1 MTDQSQDTSSSSN
14 SNSNDTDNSSDL
26 NLESKNDVRVEESEA
41 EAINQNKGF
50 KDFSDLAKNFKDFH
64 EKNKEK
70 PKDEFEKTING
81 RFGETDV
88 DDEVDFIEPD
98 SAISEIQVTP
108 IENTM
113 TARAAEALRER
124 VEKTKTFIKD
134 KKQKTTE
141 VFNQKFDEETK
152 EELKTLIEE
161 SKQIGK
167 GFIGLIKKV
176 IKK

>member
-1 MTDQSQDTSSSSN
+1 MTDQSQDTSTS
-14 SNSNDTDNSSDL
+14 SNDTDNSSDL
-26 NLESKNDVRVEESEA
+26 NIESQNEVRVEEGEA
-41 EAINQNKGF
+41 LNENKGF
-50 KDFSDLAKNFKDFH
+50 KDFSNLAKNFKDFH

-81 RFGETDV
+81 KFGETEV
-88 DDEVDFIEPD
+88 EEVDFIEPD
-98 SAISEIQVTP
+98 SAVSEIQVTP

>member
-1 MTDQSQDTSSSSN
+1 MTDQSQDTS

-26 NLESKNDVRVEESEA
+26 NIESQNGVRVEEGEA
-41 EAINQNKGF
+41 LNENKGF
-50 KDFSDLAKNFKDFH
+50 KDFSNLAKNFKDFH

-88 DDEVDFIEPD
+88 EEADFIEQD
-98 SAISEIQVTP
+98 SAISEMHVTST
-108 IENTM
+108 EHTR
-113 TARAAEALRER
+113 ASRAAEVLRER

>member
-1 MTDQSQDTSSSSN
+1 MTDQSQDTS

-26 NLESKNDVRVEESEA
+26 NLENQNDVRVEEGKVLNE
-41 EAINQNKGF
+41 N

-70 PKDEFEKTING
+70 PKNEFEKTING

-88 DDEVDFIEPD
+88 DDEVNFIEPD
-98 SAISEIQVTP
+98 SAISEMHVTSA
-108 IENTM
+108 EHTR
-113 TARAAEALRER
+113 ASRAAEILRER

>member
-1 MTDQSQDTSSSSN
+1 MTDQSQDTS

-26 NLESKNDVRVEESEA
+26 NLENRNDVRVEEGETLN
-41 EAINQNKGF
+41 ENK
-50 KDFSDLAKNFKDFH
+50 DYSNLAKNFKDFH

-70 PKDEFEKTING
+70 PKNEFEKTIDS
-81 RFGETDV
+81 RFGETEV
-88 DDEVDFIEPD
+88 EEVDFIEPD
-98 SAISEIQVTP
+98 SAVSEIQATP

>member
-1 MTDQSQDTSSSSN
+1 MTDQSQDTSTS
-14 SNSNDTDNSSDL
+14 SNDTDNSSDL
-26 NLESKNDVRVEESEA
+26 NIESQNEVRVEEGEA
-41 EAINQNKGF
+41 LNENKGF

-88 DDEVDFIEPD
+88 EEADFIEPD
-98 SAISEIQVTP
+98 SAVSEMHVTSA
-108 IENTM
+108 EHTR
-113 TARAAEALRER
+113 ASRAAEVLRER

>member
-1 MTDQSQDTSSSSN
+1 MTDQSQDTS

-26 NLESKNDVRVEESEA
+26 NIESQNGVRVEEGEA
-41 EAINQNKGF
+41 LNENKGF
-50 KDFSDLAKNFKDFH
+50 KDFSNLAKNFKDFH

-81 RFGETDV
+81 RFGETDI
-88 DDEVDFIEPD
+88 EEADFIEPD
-98 SAISEIQVTP
+98 SAISEMHVTSA
-108 IENTM
+108 EHTR
-113 TARAAEALRER
+113 ASRAAEVLRER

>member
-1 MTDQSQDTSSSSN
+1 MTDQSQDTS

-26 NLESKNDVRVEESEA
+26 NLESQNEVRVEESET
-41 EAINQNKGF
+41 EAINENKGF
-50 KDFSDLAKNFKDFH
+50 KDFSDLTKNFKDFQ

-88 DDEVDFIEPD
+88 DEVDFIEPD
-98 SAISEIQVTP
+98 SAISEMHVTSA
-108 IENTM
+108 EHTR
-113 TARAAEALRER
+113 ASRAAEILRER

>member
-1 MTDQSQDTSSSSN
+1 MTDQSQDTS

-26 NLESKNDVRVEESEA
+26 NIENQNGVRVEEGEA
-41 EAINQNKGF
+41 LNENKGF
-50 KDFSDLAKNFKDFH
+50 KDFSNLAKNFKDFH

-88 DDEVDFIEPD
+88 DEVDFIEPD
-98 SAISEIQVTP
+98 SAISEMHVTSA
-108 IENTM
+108 EHTR
-113 TARAAEALRER
+113 ASRAAEVLRER

>member
-1 MTDQSQDTSSSSN
+1 MTDQSQDTS

-26 NLESKNDVRVEESEA
+26 NIENQNGVRVEEGEA
-41 EAINQNKGF
+41 LNENKGF
-50 KDFSDLAKNFKDFH
+50 KDFSNLAKNFKDFH

-88 DDEVDFIEPD
+88 EEEVDFIEPD
-98 SAISEIQVTP
+98 SAISEMHVTSA
-108 IENTM
+108 EHTR
-113 TARAAEALRER
+113 ASRAAEVLRER

>member
-1 MTDQSQDTSSSSN
+1 MTDQSQDTS
-14 SNSNDTDNSSDL
+14 SNDTDNSSDL
-26 NLESKNDVRVEESEA
+26 NVESQNGVRVEEGEA
-41 EAINQNKGF
+41 LNENKGF
-50 KDFSDLAKNFKDFH
+50 KDLSDLAKNFKDFH

-88 DDEVDFIEPD
+88 EEADFIEPD
-98 SAISEIQVTP
+98 SAVSEMHVTP
-108 IENTM
+108 TEHTR
-113 TARAAEALRER
+113 ASRAAEVLRER

-161 SKQIGK
+161 TKQVGK
-167 GFIGLIKKV
+167 GLIGLIKKV

>member
-1 MTDQSQDTSSSSN
+1 MTEQSQDTS

-26 NLESKNDVRVEESEA
+26 NIENQNGVRVEEGEA
-41 EAINQNKGF
+41 LNENKGF
-50 KDFSDLAKNFKDFH
+50 KDFSNLAKNFKDFH

-81 RFGETDV
+81 RFGETDI
-88 DDEVDFIEPD
+88 EEADFIEPD
-98 SAISEIQVTP
+98 SAISEMHVTSA
-108 IENTM
+108 EHTR
-113 TARAAEALRER
+113 ASRAAEVLRER

>member
-14 SNSNDTDNSSDL
+14 DTDNSSDL
-26 NLESKNDVRVEESEA
+26 NIESQNGVRIEEGEA
-41 EAINQNKGF
+41 LNENKGF
-50 KDFSDLAKNFKDFH
+50 KDFSNLAKNFKDFH

-88 DDEVDFIEPD
+88 DEVDFIEPD
-98 SAISEIQVTP
+98 SAISEMHVTSA
-108 IENTM
+108 EHTR
-113 TARAAEALRER
+113 ALRAAEVLRER

>member
-1 MTDQSQDTSSSSN
+1 MTDQSQDTSS
-14 SNSNDTDNSSDL
+14 NSNDTDNSSAL
-26 NLESKNDVRVEESEA
+26 NLENQNDVRVEEGKVLNE
-41 EAINQNKGF
+41 N

-98 SAISEIQVTP
+98 SAISEMHVTSA
-108 IENTM
+108 EHTR
-113 TARAAEALRER
+113 ASRAAEVLRER

>member
-1 MTDQSQDTSSSSN
+1 MTDQSQDTSSNSS
-14 SNSNDTDNSSDL
+14 SNDTDNSSEL
-26 NLESKNDVRVEESEA
+26 NLESQNEVRVEESEA
-41 EAINQNKGF
+41 EAINENKGF

-64 EKNKEK
+64 DKNKEK

-81 RFGETDV
+81 RFGETEV
-88 DDEVDFIEPD
+88 EGVDFIEPD
-98 SAISEIQVTP
+98 SAVSEIQVTP

>member
-1 MTDQSQDTSSSSN
+1 MTDQSQDTS

-26 NLESKNDVRVEESEA
+26 NIESQNGVRVEEGEA
-41 EAINQNKGF
+41 LNENKGF
-50 KDFSDLAKNFKDFH
+50 KDFSNLAKNFKDFH

-81 RFGETDV
+81 KFGETEV
-88 DDEVDFIEPD
+88 EEVDFIEPD
-98 SAISEIQVTP
+98 SAVSEIQVTP
-108 IENTM
+108 IANTM

>member
-1 MTDQSQDTSSSSN
+1 MTDQSQDTSL
-14 SNSNDTDNSSDL
+14 NSNDTDNSSDL
-26 NLESKNDVRVEESEA
+26 NLESQDKVRVEESEA
-41 EAINQNKGF
+41 EAINENKGF
-50 KDFSDLAKNFKDFH
+50 KDFSNLAKNFKDFH

-81 RFGETDV
+81 RFGETDI
-88 DDEVDFIEPD
+88 EEADFIEPD

>member
-1 MTDQSQDTSSSSN
+1 MTDQSQDTS

-26 NLESKNDVRVEESEA
+26 NLENQNDVRVEEGEVLN
-41 EAINQNKGF
+41 EN

-70 PKDEFEKTING
+70 PKNEFEKTING
-81 RFGETDV
+81 RFGETEV
-88 DDEVDFIEPD
+88 EEVDFIEPD
-98 SAISEIQVTP
+98 SAISEMHVTSA
-108 IENTM
+108 EHTR
-113 TARAAEALRER
+113 ASRAAEVLRER

>member
-1 MTDQSQDTSSSSN
+1 MTDQSQDTSSN
-14 SNSNDTDNSSDL
+14 SNNTDNSSDL
-26 NLESKNDVRVEESEA
+26 NIESQNGVRVEEGEA
-41 EAINQNKGF
+41 LNENKGF
-50 KDFSDLAKNFKDFH
+50 KDFSNLAKNFKDFH

-88 DDEVDFIEPD
+88 EEADFIEQD
-98 SAISEIQVTP
+98 SAISEMHVTST
-108 IENTM
+108 EHTR
-113 TARAAEALRER
+113 ASRAAEVLRER

>member
-1 MTDQSQDTSSSSN
+1 MTDQSQDTS

-26 NLESKNDVRVEESEA
+26 NLESQNDVRVEEGETLN
-41 EAINQNKGF
+41 ENKGF
-50 KDFSDLAKNFKDFH
+50 KNFSDLAKNFKDFH

-70 PKDEFEKTING
+70 PKNEFEKTING
-81 RFGETDV
+81 RFGETEV
-88 DDEVDFIEPD
+88 EEVDFIEPD
-98 SAISEIQVTP
+98 SAVSEIQVTS

-124 VEKTKTFIKD
+124 VKKTKTFIKD

-141 VFNQKFDEETK
+141 VLNQKFDEETK

-161 SKQIGK
+161 TKQVGK

>member
-1 MTDQSQDTSSSSN
+1 MTDQSQDTS

-26 NLESKNDVRVEESEA
+26 NIESQNGVRVEEGEA
-41 EAINQNKGF
+41 LNENKGF
-50 KDFSDLAKNFKDFH
+50 KDFSNLAKNFKDFH

-81 RFGETDV
+81 RFRETDV
-88 DDEVDFIEPD
+88 DEVDFIEPD
-98 SAISEIQVTP
+98 SAISEMHVTSA
-108 IENTM
+108 EHTR
-113 TARAAEALRER
+113 ASRAAEVLRER

>member
-1 MTDQSQDTSSSSN
+1 MTDQSQDTV
-14 SNSNDTDNSSDL
+14 SNDTDNSSDL
-26 NLESKNDVRVEESEA
+26 NVESQNGVRVEEGEA
-41 EAINQNKGF
+41 LNENKGF
-50 KDFSDLAKNFKDFH
+50 KDLSDLAKNFKDFH

-88 DDEVDFIEPD
+88 EEADFIEPD
-98 SAISEIQVTP
+98 SAVSEIHVTP
-108 IENTM
+108 TEHTR
-113 TARAAEALRER
+113 ASRAAEVLRER

-141 VFNQKFDEETK
+141 VLNQKFDEETK

-161 SKQIGK
+161 TKQVGK

>member
-1 MTDQSQDTSSSSN
+1 MTDQSQETSTS
-14 SNSNDTDNSSDL
+14 SNDTDNSSDL
-26 NLESKNDVRVEESEA
+26 NIESQNEVRVEEGEA
-41 EAINQNKGF
+41 LNENKGF

-88 DDEVDFIEPD
+88 EEVDFIEPD
-98 SAISEIQVTP
+98 SAISKMHVTSA
-108 IENTM
+108 EHTR
-113 TARAAEALRER
+113 ASRAAEILRER

>member
-1 MTDQSQDTSSSSN
+1 MTDQSQDTS
-14 SNSNDTDNSSDL
+14 SNDTDNSSDL
-26 NLESKNDVRVEESEA
+26 NIESQNGVRIEEGEA
-41 EAINQNKGF
+41 LNENKGF
-50 KDFSDLAKNFKDFH
+50 KDFSNLAKNFKDFH

-88 DDEVDFIEPD
+88 DEVDFIEPD
-98 SAISEIQVTP
+98 SAISEMHVTSA
-108 IENTM
+108 EHTR
-113 TARAAEALRER
+113 ALRAAEVLRER

>member
-1 MTDQSQDTSSSSN
+1 MTDQSQDTS

-26 NLESKNDVRVEESEA
+26 NLENQNDVRVEEGKVLNE
-41 EAINQNKGF
+41 N

-70 PKDEFEKTING
+70 PKNEFEKTING

-88 DDEVDFIEPD
+88 DEVDFIEPD
-98 SAISEIQVTP
+98 SAISEMHVTSA
-108 IENTM
+108 EHTR
-113 TARAAEALRER
+113 ASRAAEVLRER

>member
-1 MTDQSQDTSSSSN
+1 MTDQSQDTN

-26 NLESKNDVRVEESEA
+26 NLESQNEVRVEESEA
-41 EAINQNKGF
+41 EAINENKGF

-88 DDEVDFIEPD
+88 EEVDFIEPD
-98 SAISEIQVTP
+98 SAISEMHVTSA
-108 IENTM
+108 EHTR
-113 TARAAEALRER
+113 ASRAAEVLRER

>member
-1 MTDQSQDTSSSSN
+1 MTDQSQDTS

-26 NLESKNDVRVEESEA
+26 NLENQNDVRVEEGKVLNE
-41 EAINQNKGF
+41 N

-70 PKDEFEKTING
+70 QKNEFEKTING

-88 DDEVDFIEPD
+88 DDEVNFIEPD
-98 SAISEIQVTP
+98 SAISEMHVTSA
-108 IENTM
+108 EHTR
-113 TARAAEALRER
+113 ASRAAEILRER

>member
-1 MTDQSQDTSSSSN
+1 MTDQSQDTSTS
-14 SNSNDTDNSSDL
+14 SNDTDNSSDL
-26 NLESKNDVRVEESEA
+26 NIESQNEVRVEEGEA
-41 EAINQNKGF
+41 LNENKGF
-50 KDFSDLAKNFKDFH
+50 KDFSDLAKNFKDF
-64 EKNKEK
+64 
-70 PKDEFEKTING
+70 
-81 RFGETDV
+81 
-88 DDEVDFIEPD
+88 IEPD
-98 SAISEIQVTP
+98 SAVSEMHVTSA
-108 IENTM
+108 EHTR
-113 TARAAEALRER
+113 ASRAAEVLRER

>member
-1 MTDQSQDTSSSSN
+1 MTDQSQDTSSSSSSS

-26 NLESKNDVRVEESEA
+26 NIENQNGVRVEEGEA
-41 EAINQNKGF
+41 LNENKDF
-50 KDFSDLAKNFKDFH
+50 KDFSNLAKNFKDFH

-81 RFGETDV
+81 RFGETDI
-88 DDEVDFIEPD
+88 EEADFIEPN
-98 SAISEIQVTP
+98 SAISETHVTP

-161 SKQIGK
+161 TKQVGK

>member
-14 SNSNDTDNSSDL
+14 DTDNSSDL
-26 NLESKNDVRVEESEA
+26 NIESQNEVRIEEGEA
-41 EAINQNKGF
+41 LNENKGF
-50 KDFSDLAKNFKDFH
+50 KDFSNLAKNFKDFH

-81 RFGETDV
+81 RFWETDV
-88 DDEVDFIEPD
+88 DEVDFIEPD
-98 SAISEIQVTP
+98 SAISEMHVTSA
-108 IENTM
+108 EHTR
-113 TARAAEALRER
+113 ALRAAEVLRER

>member
-1 MTDQSQDTSSSSN
+1 MTDQSQDTS

-26 NLESKNDVRVEESEA
+26 NIENQNDVRVEEGEVLN
-41 EAINQNKGF
+41 EN

-70 PKDEFEKTING
+70 PKNEFEKTING
-81 RFGETDV
+81 RFGETEV
-88 DDEVDFIEPD
+88 EEVDFIEPD
-98 SAISEIQVTP
+98 SAVSEIQVTP

-161 SKQIGK
+161 TKQVGK

>member
-1 MTDQSQDTSSSSN
+1 MTDQSQDTS

-26 NLESKNDVRVEESEA
+26 NIESQNGVRVEEGEA
-41 EAINQNKGF
+41 LNENKGF
-50 KDFSDLAKNFKDFH
+50 KDFSNLAKNFKDFH

-88 DDEVDFIEPD
+88 DEVDFIEPD
-98 SAISEIQVTP
+98 SAISEMHVTSA
-108 IENTM
+108 EHTR
-113 TARAAEALRER
+113 ASRAAEVLRKR

>member
-1 MTDQSQDTSSSSN
+1 MTDQSQDT
-14 SNSNDTDNSSDL
+14 NSNDTDNSSDL
-26 NLESKNDVRVEESEA
+26 NIESQNGVRIEEGEA
-41 EAINQNKGF
+41 LNENKGF
-50 KDFSDLAKNFKDFH
+50 KDFSNLAKNFKDFH

-88 DDEVDFIEPD
+88 DEVDFIEPD
-98 SAISEIQVTP
+98 SAISEMHVTSA
-108 IENTM
+108 EHTR
-113 TARAAEALRER
+113 ASRAAEVLRER

>member
-1 MTDQSQDTSSSSN
+1 MTDQSQDTS

-26 NLESKNDVRVEESEA
+26 NIESQNGVRVEEGEA
-41 EAINQNKGF
+41 LNENKGF
-50 KDFSDLAKNFKDFH
+50 KDFSNLAKNFKDFH

-81 RFGETDV
+81 RFGETDI
-88 DDEVDFIEPD
+88 EEADFIEPD
-98 SAISEIQVTP
+98 SAISEMHVTSA
-108 IENTM
+108 EHTR
-113 TARAAEALRER
+113 ASRAAEILRER

>member
-1 MTDQSQDTSSSSN
+1 MTDQSQDTSS
-14 SNSNDTDNSSDL
+14 NSNDTDNSSAL
-26 NLESKNDVRVEESEA
+26 NLENQNDVRVEEGKVLNE
-41 EAINQNKGF
+41 N

-88 DDEVDFIEPD
+88 DDEVDFIEQD
-98 SAISEIQVTP
+98 SAISEMHVTSA
-108 IENTM
+108 EHTR
-113 TARAAEALRER
+113 ASRAAEVLRER

>member
-1 MTDQSQDTSSSSN
+1 MTDQSQDTS

-26 NLESKNDVRVEESEA
+26 NLENQNDVRVEEGKVLNE
-41 EAINQNKGF
+41 N

-98 SAISEIQVTP
+98 SAISEMHVTSA
-108 IENTM
+108 EHTR
-113 TARAAEALRER
+113 ASRAAEVLRER

>member
-1 MTDQSQDTSSSSN
+1 MTDQSQDTS

-26 NLESKNDVRVEESEA
+26 NLESQNNVRVEEGEA
-41 EAINQNKGF
+41 LNENKGF
-50 KDFSDLAKNFKDFH
+50 KDFSNLAKNFKDFH

-88 DDEVDFIEPD
+88 DEVDFIEPD
-98 SAISEIQVTP
+98 SAISEMHVTSA
-108 IENTM
+108 EHTR
-113 TARAAEALRER
+113 ALRAAEVLRER

>member
-1 MTDQSQDTSSSSN
+1 MTDQSQDTSS
-14 SNSNDTDNSSDL
+14 NSNDTDNSSAL
-26 NLESKNDVRVEESEA
+26 NLENQNDVRVEEGKVLNE
-41 EAINQNKGF
+41 N

-98 SAISEIQVTP
+98 SAISEMHVTSA
-108 IENTM
+108 EHTR
-113 TARAAEALRER
+113 ASRAAEVLRER
-124 VEKTKTFIKD
+124 VEKTKTFIKN

>member
-14 SNSNDTDNSSDL
+14 DTDNSSDL
-26 NLESKNDVRVEESEA
+26 NIESQNGVRIEEGEA
-41 EAINQNKGF
+41 LNENKGF
-50 KDFSDLAKNFKDFH
+50 KDFSNLAKNLKDFH

-88 DDEVDFIEPD
+88 DEVDFIEPD
-98 SAISEIQVTP
+98 SAISEMHVTSA
-108 IENTM
+108 EHTR
-113 TARAAEALRER
+113 ALRAAEVLRER

>member
-1 MTDQSQDTSSSSN
+1 MTDQSQDTSTS
-14 SNSNDTDNSSDL
+14 SNDTDNSSDL
-26 NLESKNDVRVEESEA
+26 NIESQNEVRVEEGEA
-41 EAINQNKGF
+41 LNENKGF

-81 RFGETDV
+81 RFGETDI
-88 DDEVDFIEPD
+88 EEADFIEPD
-98 SAISEIQVTP
+98 SAISETHVTP
-108 IENTM
+108 AEHTR
-113 TARAAEALRER
+113 ASRAAEVLRER

-134 KKQKTTE
+134 KKQKTKE

>member
-1 MTDQSQDTSSSSN
+1 MTDQSQDTSTS
-14 SNSNDTDNSSDL
+14 SNDTDNSSDL
-26 NLESKNDVRVEESEA
+26 NIESQNEVRVEEGEA
-41 EAINQNKGF
+41 LNENKGF
-50 KDFSDLAKNFKDFH
+50 KDFSNLAKNFKDFH

-81 RFGETDV
+81 RFGETDI
-88 DDEVDFIEPD
+88 EEADFIEPD
-98 SAISEIQVTP
+98 SAISEMHVTSA
-108 IENTM
+108 EHTR
-113 TARAAEALRER
+113 ASRAAEVLRER